1 VQCDSLDS
9 EERRNE
15 VLLSCSVDSVSI
27 ILAMSAH
34 LQDLEAPNNGFNNKE
49 FSLER
54 KRGNPFLSKVY
65 LTTLVMVIIM
75 ATFSLAAALSQ
86 SFRNTLTDNSTL
98 YIVLSSVFFMISS
111 LSLACFPRTSK
122 ASLLLALIA
131 ACSSGLLVSV
141 LTAFYVDE
149 GIGFVVLQAFSMT
162 ATLFAVLSAFALF
175 SGIDI
180 KWMGGILLGML
191 VGFIFVGMFA
201 AIFGWYNA
209 YFFGFFGIVLF
220 SLFVVYDTQIIRDE
234 FSDDMWLFGGVM
246 LYVDFVN
253 LFIQLLS
260 ILGNAQRS

>member
-1 VQCDSLDS
+1 MA
-9 EERRNE
+9 NE
-15 VLLSCSVDSVSI
+15 ILKLLILISVL
-27 ILAMSAH
+27 
-34 LQDLEAPNNGFNNKE
+34 
-49 FSLER
+49 
-54 KRGNPFLSKVY
+54 FLS
-65 LTTLVMVIIM
+65 I
-75 ATFSLAAALSQ
+75 
-86 SFRNTLTDNSTL
+86 SFLF
-98 YIVLSSVFFMISS
+98 IFP
-111 LSLACFPRTSK
+111 LACHN
-122 ASLLLALIA
+122 
-131 ACSSGLLVSV
+131 C
-141 LTAFYVDE
+141 
-149 GIGFVVLQAFSMT
+149 LQY
-162 ATLFAVLSAFALF
+162 
-175 SGIDI
+175 I